1 MDKIRNLIVIGASA
15 GGIKAIS
22 KIINGLPETIDAAI
36 MVVLHLSRKSNP
48 ENIVQIFQR
57 NTSLKCLVA
66 KDETE
71 IEKGNIYIAPPE
83 HHLMVNSQTI
93 NLNQGPE
100 ENRHRPSVDVLFRS
114 AAVHFGHKAIGV
126 IASGMLYDGTSGMQ
140 AIKSCGGLCIVQ
152 DPEQAEYADMPR
164 SVLNKIRV
172 DYMAKLEEIPVI
184 IQNILN
190 KPLPP
195 KIEIPHELKIEIN
208 ITEKLMS
215 DINQLKRIADHSDFS
230 CPDCGGGLWKIK
242 EDPTH
247 RYRCHIGH
255 VYSEKMLHEL
265 QDLKIEESIWVSIR
279 MLEEKRNMLRLL
291 SERRN
296 RRDNEETLSSFA
308 KRINDID
315 EHIKRLKS
323 FVINISTN
331 ALSGD

>member
-1 MDKIRNLIVIGASA
+1 MEQIRNLIVIGASA

-22 KIINGLPETIDAAI
+22 KIVEGLPETIDAAI
-36 MVVLHLSRKSNP
+36 MVVLHVSRKSNP
-48 ENIVQIFQR
+48 DNIVHIFQR
-57 NTSLKCLVA
+57 NTKLKCLVA
-66 KDETE
+66 SDQMI
-71 IEKGNIYIAPPE
+71 IERGKIYIAPPE
-83 HHLMVNSQTI
+83 HHLILNSQTVH
-93 NLNQGPE
+93 LNQGPE

-114 AAVHFGHKAIGV
+114 AAVHFGNRAIGIV
-126 IASGMLYDGTSGMQ
+126 ASGMLYDGTSGMQ
-140 AIKSCGGLCIVQ
+140 AIKDCGGICIVQ
-152 DPEQAEYADMPR
+152 DPLQAEYADMPK
-164 SVLNKIRV
+164 SVLSKIIV
-172 DYMAKLEEIPVI
+172 DYTAELEEIPTI
-184 IQNILN
+184 IQDVLN
-190 KPLPP
+190 KPPPP
-195 KIEIPHELKIEIN
+195 KIAIPHELKIETD

-242 EDPTH
+242 EDATH

-296 RRDNEETLSSFA
+296 RRDSNETVSLFA
-308 KRINDID
+308 KRIEDID

-323 FVINISTN
+323 FVIN
-331 ALSGD
+331 LSNTGTDH